1 MTFRIICL
9 KIILINMLAFNT
21 SFSALFA
28 TTEPQAE
35 EEEEWSCSGWCLL
48 GADTP
53 TNPWIPVSSTGATEQ
68 EARDNIDCGIYEEV
82 AISCRHVQ

>member
-1 MTFRIICL
+1 MKFH
-9 KIILINMLAFNT
+9 KIIVRILLPMAAWN
-21 SFSALFA
+21 FSIIAMADEQL
-28 TTEPQAE
+28 PME
-35 EEEEWSCSGWCLL
+35 EQWSCSGWCLL

-82 AISCRHVQ
+82 GITCRQAQ